1 VKLITMPSTNAF
13 LSVCTKK
20 GRRATRLK

>member
-20 GRRATRLK
+20 GRRAIRLK